1 MKRVRWAQAAGALAA
16 LIACVGCQASPGDK
30 SGGAGATEV
39 LVLANNDGTMDGV
52 PAVQLFADRIGE
64 LSRGRISVTI
74 ESEWAGGGDET
85 RVITDVADGNA
96 DLGWSGTRAFD
107 LKGVKS
113 FQPLHAPF
121 LIQSHDA
128 LNAVVQDPV
137 AKDMLAALSPLGLT
151 GLAVTADEFRMP
163 AAAANPVRTPAE
175 FHGLRFGTFGSEIQS
190 EGLAALGAEPVRLSS
205 VRPPEINTVDGVET
219 SLTTYLSNGQYGTM
233 PFITANAALW
243 PRSVALF
250 ANSERLA
257 TLDEDARGWIQQAA
271 DDAAAWSLL
280 HAGDRE
286 QDEMNRACTFGAK
299 VVTASEAEL
308 VALRKAADPVYARL
322 GADAQQAKA
331 LEMVKSL
338 VSGAASPEPLEIPA
352 GCAYRTGDE
361 KRLPLPDEPLSGP
374 GSAGDLPQ
382 GVYRF
387 ELDRQRLI
395 DAGSTEH
402 DADLNAGVYT
412 YRFESGRWSYKQDP
426 ADGHTFAT
434 SCEGWYTVRGDGAAF
449 TTVTTVEGGDC
460 APPTW
465 SARWNFRKNTLT
477 WSDVSIKDFGI
488 GFAGDWQKIG

>member
-1 MKRVRWAQAAGALAA
+1 M
-16 LIACVGCQASPGDK
+16 
-30 SGGAGATEV
+30 

-64 LSRGRISVTI
+64 LSSGRISVTI

-85 RVITDVADGNA
+85 GVITDVADGKA

-107 LKGVKS
+107 LKGVTS

-151 GLAVTADEFRMP
+151 GLAVAADEFRMP
-163 AAAANPVRTPAE
+163 AAAKPVRTPAE

-190 EGLAALGAEPVRLSS
+190 DGLAALGAEPVRLSS
-205 VRPPEINTVDGVET
+205 PRPPEINTVDGVET
-219 SLTTYLSNGQYGTM
+219 SLTTYLGTGQYGPM
-233 PFITANAALW
+233 PFITANAVLW

-250 ANSERLA
+250 ANRERLA
-257 TLDEDARGWIQQAA
+257 ALDEDARGWIQRAA
-271 DDAAAWSLL
+271 DDATAWSLL

-286 QDEMNRACTFGAK
+286 QDEMNRACAFGAK
-299 VVTASEAEL
+299 VVTASEADL
-308 VALRKAADPVYARL
+308 VALRKAVEPVYARL

-331 LEMVKSL
+331 LETVKSL
-338 VSGAASPEPLEIPA
+338 VSGAADPESLEIPS
-352 GCAYRTGDE
+352 GCAYRTVDE

-395 DAGSTEH
+395 DAGITEH

-412 YRFESGRWSYKQDP
+412 YTFEAGRWSYKADP
-426 ADGHTFAT
+426 ADGHTFTT
-434 SCEGWYTVRGDGAAF
+434 SCEGWYTVRNDGAAF

-465 SARWNFRKNTLT
+465 SARWSFRKDALT
-477 WSDVSIKDFGI
+477 WSDVSVKDFGI
-488 GFAGDWQKIG
+488 VFAGEWQKIG